1 MIKVL
6 AIILFGL
13 LSVFSSPTFS
23 QIRIGASFSTYASF
37 IHFDDAP
44 INRGLR
50 ITPAVLHSLSLVAR
64 EPLTSRLFVQAGIG
78 YTNVGYRTVEVI
90 DDYIGNRR
98 FEQVG
103 IGVQKNRFYQI
114 PVKLTYTFPKHG
126 LYAQLGCPILLSF
139 FDPSIPVVFRGS
151 GISGTITGRNSVS
164 ATLLTGFGIERKLGK
179 QHAINIGLVYNLG
192 FVPIV
197 TWEIKY
203 QADNRNYVNAISS
216 RNSYIG
222 INLTY
227 WFLP

>member
-1 MIKVL
+1 MKVL

-13 LSVFSSPTFS
+13 LSVFSGPAFG
-23 QIRIGASFSTYASF
+23 QIRIGVSFSTYGSF

-50 ITPAVLHSLSLVAR
+50 ITPAILHNLSIVAR
-64 EPLTSRLFVQAGIG
+64 EPLASRLSIQAGIG

-98 FEQVG
+98 YEQVG

-114 PVKLTYTFPKHG
+114 PVTLTYTFPKHG
-126 LYAQLGCPILLSF
+126 LYAQLGSHVLLTF
-139 FDPSIPVVFRGS
+139 FDPSIPVTFRGS
-151 GISGTITGRNSVS
+151 GISGTITGRNKMS

-179 QHAINIGLVYNLG
+179 QHAVNIGLVYNLG

-203 QADNRNYVNAISS
+203 QADNRSYTNAISS
-216 RNSYIG
+216 RNSYFG

-227 WFLP
+227 LFLP